1 MSRTADRLYAMGF
14 RLVDDGKGG
23 FAKADIGGGVTL
35 FIEKWKAGRW
45 RCSASMAGMK
55 SETLASFASAT
66 SGDPVSAAEECLLA
80 ALARLGRRKTALEDE
95 ARRLGNA
102 LEAVETVRAKA
113 HKLDKGEK

>member
-1 MSRTADRLYAMGF
+1 MKMSRTADRLYAMGF
-14 RLVDDGKGG
+14 RLMDKGG

-35 FIEKWKAGRW
+35 FIEKWNRGRW

-55 SETLASFASAT
+55 SETITAFASAT
-66 SGDPVSAAEECLLA
+66 SSDPVSAAEECLLA

-102 LEAVETVRAKA
+102 LEAVEAARTKN
-113 HKLDKGEK
+113 HKKEN

>member
-14 RLVDDGKGG
+14 RLMDKGG

-45 RCSASMAGMK
+45 RCSASMASMK
-55 SETLASFASAT
+55 SETLAAFASAT

-80 ALARLGRRKTALEDE
+80 AMARLGRKRNALEDE
-95 ARRLGNA
+95 ARRIEKAMDAIEEMKSKLG
-102 LEAVETVRAKA
+102 
-113 HKLDKGEK
+113 